1 MSRLAKKQSSAS
13 PKVPVAGARP
23 STHPAADSKTEKAD
37 TGSKQSRVISMLQ
50 SPTGATIDAM
60 MKVTGWQKHSVR
72 GFLAGVVN
80 KRLKLKLDSKKVD
93 GTRIYQIASVGKT
106 KAGRRRPKTRS
117 R

>member
-1 MSRLAKKQSSAS
+1 MPKLAKKQSSAS
-13 PKVPVAGARP
+13 STVRIAGAKLSP
-23 STHPAADSKTEKAD
+23 HPAGDPKTEKAD
-37 TGSKQSRVISMLQ
+37 TGSKQLRVISMLQ

-93 GTRIYQIASVGKT
+93 GARIG
-106 KAGRRRPKTRS
+106 GRYREL
-117 R
+117 

>member
-1 MSRLAKKQSSAS
+1 MSKLTNKQSSAS
-13 PKVPVAGARP
+13 STVPVVGAKP
-23 STHPAADSKTEKAD
+23 SPHPAGDPKTEKAD
-37 TGSKQSRVISMLQ
+37 IGSKQSRVVEMLQ

-60 MKVTGWQKHSVR
+60 MKATGWQKHSVR

-93 GTRIYQIASVGKT
+93 GTRIYKIVGVGKT
-106 KAGRRRPKTRS
+106 KSERRRSKTRS